1 MPEAVAVATTHAG
14 RVLTQAL
21 IETAGR
27 LGVGP
32 SELKAII
39 GVSQP
44 TASRLL
50 RGAYELVPG
59 SKPFELATHLVRLYR
74 SLAALVGGDDV
85 LAARWLRSANHAFD
99 GARPIDAIKGV
110 DGLLYACEYLDA
122 HRARV

>member
-1 MPEAVAVATTHAG
+1 MPGMLAVAASDTG
-14 RVLTQAL
+14 RVVTQAL
-21 IETAGR
+21 IETADR
-27 LGVGP
+27 LGIGP

-50 RGAYELVPG
+50 HGAYELVPG
-59 SKPFELATHLVRLYR
+59 SKPFELATHLLRLYR
-74 SLAALVGGDDV
+74 SLAALVGGDDA
-85 LAARWLRSANHAFD
+85 LAARWLRGANRAFD
-99 GARPIDAIKGV
+99 DARPIDAIKRV

>member
-1 MPEAVAVATTHAG
+1 MPEAVAVAATHAG

-50 RGAYELVPG
+50 HGAYELVPG

-85 LAARWLRSANHAFD
+85 LAARWLRSANRAFD

>member
-1 MPEAVAVATTHAG
+1 MPEAVAVAATHAG

-44 TASRLL
+44 TTSRLL

-85 LAARWLRSANHAFD
+85 LAARWLRSANRAFD

>member
-1 MPEAVAVATTHAG
+1 MGRALAVAKPDAG

-21 IETAGR
+21 VEAAAR
-27 LGVGP
+27 LGIGTTD
-32 SELKAII
+32 LKAIV

-50 RGAYELVPG
+50 RGAYQLAPG
-59 SKPFELATHLVRLYR
+59 SKPFELATHLLRLYR
-74 SLAALVGGDDV
+74 SLAALVGGDDA
-85 LAARWLRSANHAFD
+85 LAVRWLRSANRVFD
-99 GARPIDAIKGV
+99 DARPIDAIKRV

>member
-1 MPEAVAVATTHAG
+1 MPEAVAVAATHAG

-85 LAARWLRSANHAFD
+85 LAARWLRSANRAFD

>member
-1 MPEAVAVATTHAG
+1 MAGTLAVAASDTG

-21 IETAGR
+21 IETADR
-27 LGVGP
+27 LGIGP

-39 GVSQP
+39 GISQP

-50 RGAYELVPG
+50 HGAYELAPG
-59 SKPFELATHLVRLYR
+59 SKPFELATHLLRLYR
-74 SLAALVGGDDV
+74 SLAALVGGDDA
-85 LAARWLRSANHAFD
+85 LAGRWLRSANRAFD
-99 GARPIDAIKGV
+99 DTRPIDAIRRV